1 MSAKEIMDLTQKK
14 CVACEGGMPPM
25 TAEQIKPYLD
35 EVKGWSLVGIQKIF
49 KEYKFKNFKEALGFV
64 NKVGELAESEGHHPD
79 FAILYNR
86 VIINLTTHA
95 IGGLSENDFIMA
107 AKIDKL
113 LEK

>member
-1 MSAKEIMDLTQKK
+1 
-14 CVACEGGMPPM
+14 MPPM
-25 TAEQIKPYLD
+25 AAEQIKSYLD
-35 EVKGWSLVGIQKIF
+35 ELDGWALVGIQKIF
-49 KEYKFKNFKEALGFV
+49 KEYKFKNFIDALACV

-107 AKIDKL
+107 AKIDKML
-113 LEK
+113 SN